1 MNGIPLADAG
11 SRTAGTPHHVLVDQ
25 APLRNVTRH
34 GSRLQDSVVT
44 IAPVPWRTPL
54 YTCGLLL
61 LFACFALPFDVSLAR
76 LFEAE
81 ITPGE
86 LRAIFSRAEFFGHA
100 YGVIGIAV
108 TIWFLDPPRRTR
120 IGQFV
125 FAALGA
131 GLAADG
137 IKLLVWRIRPCHS
150 NWNVDD
156 GSISLAFS
164 NYQSGEWDS
173 LLESANHSFPSAHTA
188 VAFAA
193 AMVLAKLYPQAR
205 VWFWTLAIFVLM
217 NRIDG
222 GAHYLSDAFCGGI
235 VGLVTATTVLRSRA
249 YWQLPHTLR
258 RLLPS
263 LGSANA

>member
-1 MNGIPLADAG
+1 MNGIPLADTR
-11 SRTAGTPHHVLVDQ
+11 SRTAGTPHHALVDQ
-25 APLRNVTRH
+25 TPHRNVTNH
-34 GSRLQDSVVT
+34 VSSCSDSVVT
-44 IAPVPWRTPL
+44 IATAYWQTTL
-54 YTCGLLL
+54 YACSLLL
-61 LFACFALPFDVSLAR
+61 MCACLALPFDVSLAQ

-108 TIWFLDPPRRTR
+108 TIWILDPQRRAR

-125 FAALGA
+125 LAALGA

-156 GSISLAFS
+156 GSISMAFFH
-164 NYQSGEWDS
+164 YQSGEWDS

-193 AMVLAKLYPQAR
+193 AMVLAKFYPQAR
-205 VWFWTLAIFVLM
+205 SWFWTLAIFVLM

-222 GAHYLSDAFCGGI
+222 GAHYLSDVFCGGV
-235 VGLVTATTVLRSRA
+235 VGLVAATAVLRSRA
-249 YWQLPHTLR
+249 YWRIPNAIR
-258 RLLPS
+258 MFRPS
-263 LGSANA
+263 LGPADA